1 MSNTNI
7 MNNNLQKLLSAFII
21 IIFCFPGI
29 RSQQVL
35 TESGIKADEFMVSDN
50 TISIHVGDMYGGGVV
65 AWVDES
71 GMHGLILS
79 AIELS
84 TEQVWSN
91 VERDI
96 NDPSRWK
103 FDGKANS
110 EAIITQPG
118 HLDSAAKL
126 CLDYVNEDYGTGVF
140 SDWYLPAIQ
149 ELKSFLPNY
158 MDIHFALIND
168 NNPATTPPK
177 VPIWSSTEGITFTAR
192 LFSLNLDD
200 GNDYEV
206 NKYRKM
212 GVRAVRAF

>member
-1 MSNTNI
+1 M
-7 MNNNLQKLLSAFII
+7 LCLSRISA
-21 IIFCFPGI
+21 
-29 RSQQVL
+29 QQVL
-35 TESGIKADEFMVSDN
+35 NASGGDANESLGSKTFGGIK
-50 TISIHVGDMYGGGVV
+50 VGDMYGGGVV
-65 AWVDES
+65 AWVDDS
-71 GMHGLILS
+71 GTHGLILS

-110 EAIITQPG
+110 EAIVTQPG

-126 CLDYVNEDYGTGVF
+126 CLDYVNEEYGTGVF

-168 NNPATTPPK
+168 KNPATTPPK
-177 VPIWSSTEGITFTAR
+177 VPIWSSTEGITLTAR

-200 GNDYEV
+200 GNVYEV